1 MANAPRLSKQG
12 APRRPGPVGPG
23 PAGVDSAAGRI
34 VDAVVGAVSAGRL
47 PPGTKLGEEELA
59 RLFDVGRTVVRDAL
73 KRLGFLGLV
82 DLLPNRGAFVAQ
94 ATHEEAEQIYAAR
107 RLIEGEIVRDVA
119 RHCTAADVRRP
130 RDHIDRQAAAKAAG
144 DRGEYISLL
153 GEFHL
158 VIAALGGN
166 RVLEGIVAQLVSRS
180 GLLVTL
186 YDSHDESCALDD
198 HAEMIDMLARGD
210 GDGDGDGCAGLM
222 ARHLRTNERRLR
234 IGQPQA
240 QPESLAEALLPN
252 P

>member
-1 MANAPRLSKQG
+1 MAHASRLSKQDG
-12 APRRPGPVGPG
+12 PRRARSADPGPSGM
-23 PAGVDSAAGRI
+23 DSAAGRI
-34 VDAVVGAVSAGRL
+34 VDAVVSAVAAGRL

-82 DLLPNRGAFVAQ
+82 DLLPNRGAFVAE

-119 RHCTAADVRRP
+119 RHCTAADVRRLK
-130 RDHIDRQAAAKAAG
+130 DHLERQSAAKAAG
-144 DRGEYISLL
+144 DRGEYIRLL

-158 VIAALGGN
+158 AIAALGGN

-186 YDSHDESCALDD
+186 YDSDEESCALDD
-198 HAEMIDMLARGD
+198 HAAMIDMLARGE
-210 GDGDGDGCAGLM
+210 GDACAELI

-234 IGQPQA
+234 IGQSQVF
-240 QPESLAEALLPN
+240 PESLGDALLPSQQDG
-252 P
+252 